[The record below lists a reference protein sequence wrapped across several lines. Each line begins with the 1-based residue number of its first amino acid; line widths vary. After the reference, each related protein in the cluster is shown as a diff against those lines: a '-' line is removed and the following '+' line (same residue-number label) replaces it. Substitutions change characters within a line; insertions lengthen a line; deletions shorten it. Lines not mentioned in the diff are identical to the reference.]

1 MLGIFYW
8 TFCAWIIDSVMCI
21 RFGKCDVA
29 ALWINAYV
37 CECDWTVMNDNIELH
52 FTQQNGQVRQFS
64 IVKLAIL
71 FRSLWQQQHNFWQ
84 TLLSQRK
91 FFSLSL
97 PLSFS
102 LHVQFN
108 FQMNCVC
115 VCCALCTQPPRPP
128 NRVKCF
134 YARNARCIFNSVSV
148 WFTQCAFIGVG
159 CKLFAYYRIENSLSV
174 WEEKPILLELAHG
187 DVIQWAEMLMI
198 RHYIRQPAAEAI
210 HQTMIRLT

>member
-91 FFSLSL
+91 FFSLPL

-102 LHVQFN
+102 LYVQFN

-115 VCCALCTQPPRPP
+115 VVHSALNPRVRPTEWS
-128 NRVKCF
+128 VF
-134 YARNARCIFNSVSV
+134 MHAMLVAYSIASLFDLHNAPS
-148 WFTQCAFIGVG
+148 
-159 CKLFAYYRIENSLSV
+159 
-174 WEEKPILLELAHG
+174 LELVENFSH
-187 DVIQWAEMLMI
+187 ITELK
-198 RHYIRQPAAEAI
+198 I
-210 HQTMIRLT
+210 HWVCDRKNPFYWNWHMVM